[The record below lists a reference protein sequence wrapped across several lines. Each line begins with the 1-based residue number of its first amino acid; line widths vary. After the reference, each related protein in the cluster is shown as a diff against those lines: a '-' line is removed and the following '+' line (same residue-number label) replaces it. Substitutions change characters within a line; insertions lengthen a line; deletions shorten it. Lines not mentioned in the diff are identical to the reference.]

1 MKTVNSFPSAIA
13 ESDNRPGCDSP
24 QSRWQLFRFARK
36 HVLGMVFASAIA
48 LIPCFWHPR
57 IEAGDLASHSYNAWL
72 TSLAY
77 QGKAPGLW
85 VGTQN
90 NNILFDILLLR
101 LGSVLGF
108 SLGERIAVCI
118 AVLVFVWGSFSLV
131 SAAAG
136 RPAWFLLPLLTMLA
150 YGWTFQM
157 GFFNF
162 YLSLG
167 LSCIGLAILWR
178 ACGAEYLYP
187 AVIAGLIWLAH
198 PLGMAWFAATGTYV
212 GMAKALKSSWQW
224 VLSITALGVLFLI
237 RLHLASQYRVSL
249 ARGHF
254 YEFNGSDQFSLG
266 VRYKFLS
273 LCVILAIA
281 GCILLHVIR
290 IWDER
295 PVSYFP
301 LWLQLFVVSLLGV
314 AILPD
319 AIWITGYAEPVSFIS
334 SRFTLA
340 VGVLGCCALAS
351 LRPRILMAVLTG
363 LLALV
368 YFTFLYRDTAT
379 IYSMEQQADTLV
391 RQIPQG
397 GRVIATIFP
406 FRNSWVLVHH
416 VVDRACI
423 GHCFVFDNYE
433 PASGQFRL
441 HARADNRI
449 VAASSEATNRMMLG
463 IYVVKEEDL
472 PLWQIFQCG
481 PLEIDLCLRPL
492 QAGPLQRFIAG
503 PITRGRN
510 LQNEAE
516 SNKPRPMEQ
525 AITKGVVAL
534 AQH

>member
-1 MKTVNSFPSAIA
+1 MKTDNSFPSAID
-13 ESDNRPGCDSP
+13 ESNTRPGPDSP
-24 QSRWQLFRFARK
+24 LTGCQRSRLARRHTLQL
-36 HVLGMVFASAIA
+36 VFASAIA
-48 LIPCFWHPR
+48 LIPCFWHAR

-77 QGKAPGLW
+77 KGEAPGLW
-85 VGTQN
+85 VGTQD

-101 LGSVLGF
+101 LGSILGF
-108 SLGERIAVCI
+108 SIGEKIAVCL
-118 AVLVFVWGSFSLV
+118 AVLVFLWGSFSLV

-136 RPAWFLLPLLTMLA
+136 CPAWFLLPLLTMLA

-198 PLGMAWFAATGTYV
+198 PLGMAWFAATAVYLRT
-212 GMAKALKSSWQW
+212 AKALKSSLHW
-224 VLSITALGVLFLI
+224 VLSLTAVAVLFLI
-237 RLHLASQYRVSL
+237 RLHLASQYRVSW
-249 ARGHF
+249 ASRHF
-254 YEFNGSDQFSLG
+254 YQLNGSDQFSLG
-266 VRYKFLS
+266 VRYKLLS
-273 LCVILAIA
+273 LCVLLALA
-281 GCILLHVIR
+281 ACILLHMIR
-290 IWDER
+290 IRVQR
-295 PVSYFP
+295 PANYFP
-301 LWLQLFVVSLLGV
+301 LWLQLFVVALLGV

-319 AIWITGYAEPVSFIS
+319 AIWIPGYGEPVSFIS

-351 LRPRILMAVLTG
+351 LRPRILLAVLTG
-363 LLALV
+363 SLALV
-368 YFTFLYRDTAT
+368 YFTFLYRDTAR
-379 IYSMEQQADTLV
+379 IYSMELQADRLV

-406 FRNSWVLVHH
+406 FRNSRVFVHH

-441 HARADNRI
+441 HARTDNRI
-449 VAASSEATNRMMLG
+449 VAARSEATNRMMLG
-463 IYVVKEEDL
+463 IYDVKEEDL

-492 QAGPLQRFIAG
+492 QAGPLPRFVAG
-503 PITRGRN
+503 PITRGGG
-510 LQNEAE
+510 
-516 SNKPRPMEQ
+516 
-525 AITKGVVAL
+525 T
-534 AQH
+534 